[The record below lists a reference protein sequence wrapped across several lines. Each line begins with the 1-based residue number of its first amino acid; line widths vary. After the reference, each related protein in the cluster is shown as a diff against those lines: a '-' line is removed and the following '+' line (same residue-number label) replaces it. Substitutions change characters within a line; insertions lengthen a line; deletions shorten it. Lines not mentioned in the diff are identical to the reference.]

1 MALCAITL
9 VGNDVVG
16 VVDVD
21 VDVDIDVDGVVGGSG
36 LWEVLG
42 FGVKEC
48 DEEEEKEEKTTGC
61 FLGGDKSNAI
71 SVCVGFVV

>member
-42 FGVKEC
+42 FVVKEC
-48 DEEEEKEEKTTGC
+48 DEEEEKTTGC

>member
-21 VDVDIDVDGVVGGSG
+21 VDVDGVVGGSG

-42 FGVKEC
+42 FVVKEC
-48 DEEEEKEEKTTGC
+48 DEEEEKTTGC